1 MTKPFVF
8 HGVEAEKAEAMR
20 RYNNQKCFRN
30 IIRACAVALL
40 FYLWFPTVT
49 VSLLAVGDWFYRT
62 GAVIVTN
69 RTVVFVSANLLV
81 ALVFILSRDRD
92 DESSSKPDLYDQ
104 YTSSSSSAVIVT
116 AADEKVVDDGGSKNQ
131 TVAALVEEVIAEKQ
145 TVAALVEEVIA
156 EKQTVAALVE
166 EIVAE
171 KQTVAVLVEEVVAEK
186 QIVPA
191 FIEEKVA
198 VEAVTTE
205 LKRTYRRTK
214 SERKKK
220 VNRPVTE
227 FRRTES
233 ANSGIERLSGEEF
246 RLKVEAFIMEKKR
259 CLVQEENDVVAC
271 GLELVGAAD
280 YGSY

>member
-1 MTKPFVF
+1 MTKPFEF

-104 YTSSSSSAVIVT
+104 YTSSSSSSAVIVP
-116 AADEKVVDDGGSKNQ
+116 AADEKVVDDDGSKNQ
-131 TVAALVEEVIAEKQ
+131 TVAA
-145 TVAALVEEVIA
+145 
-156 EKQTVAALVE
+156 
-166 EIVAE
+166 
-171 KQTVAVLVEEVVAEK
+171 LVEEVVAEK

-198 VEAVTTE
+198 VEEVEAVKTE
-205 LKRTYRRTK
+205 LKITYRRTK

-220 VNRPVTE
+220 VNRQVTE

-233 ANSGIERLSGEEF
+233 ANSGIERLSSEEF

-280 YGSY
+280 SSYGSY

>member
-1 MTKPFVF
+1 MTKPFEF

-104 YTSSSSSAVIVT
+104 YTSSSSSSAVIVP
-116 AADEKVVDDGGSKNQ
+116 AADEKVVDDDGSKNQ
-131 TVAALVEEVIAEKQ
+131 TVAALEV
-145 TVAALVEEVIA
+145 
-156 EKQTVAALVE
+156 
-166 EIVAE
+166 VAE
-171 KQTVAVLVEEVVAEK
+171 KETVMALVEEVVAEK

-191 FIEEKVA
+191 FIEENVA
-198 VEAVTTE
+198 VEEVEAVKTE

-233 ANSGIERLSGEEF
+233 ANSGIERLSSEEF

-280 YGSY
+280 SSYGSY

>member
-1 MTKPFVF
+1 MTKPFEF

-104 YTSSSSSAVIVT
+104 YTSSSSSSAVIVP
-116 AADEKVVDDGGSKNQ
+116 AADEKVVDDDGPKNQ
-131 TVAALVEEVIAEKQ
+131 TVAA
-145 TVAALVEEVIA
+145 
-156 EKQTVAALVE
+156 
-166 EIVAE
+166 
-171 KQTVAVLVEEVVAEK
+171 LVEEVVAEK

-198 VEAVTTE
+198 VEEVEAVTTE

-233 ANSGIERLSGEEF
+233 ANSGIERLSSEEF

-280 YGSY
+280 SSYGSY

>member
-49 VSLLAVGDWFYRT
+49 VSLFAVGDWFYRT

-145 TVAALVEEVIA
+145 TVAA
-156 EKQTVAALVE
+156 
-166 EIVAE
+166 
-171 KQTVAVLVEEVVAEK
+171 LVEEVVAEK

-280 YGSY
+280 SSYGSY

>member
-1 MTKPFVF
+1 MTKPFEF

-104 YTSSSSSAVIVT
+104 YTSSSSSSAVIVP
-116 AADEKVVDDGGSKNQ
+116 AADEKVVDDDGSKNQ
-131 TVAALVEEVIAEKQ
+131 TVAALVEEV
-145 TVAALVEEVIA
+145 
-156 EKQTVAALVE
+156 
-166 EIVAE
+166 VAE
-171 KQTVAVLVEEVVAEK
+171 KQIVPALVEEVVAEK

-198 VEAVTTE
+198 VEEVEAVKTE
-205 LKRTYRRTK
+205 LKITYRRTK

-233 ANSGIERLSGEEF
+233 ANSGIERLSSEEF

-259 CLVQEENDVVAC
+259 CLVQEENDAVAC

-280 YGSY
+280 SSYGSY

>member
-1 MTKPFVF
+1 MTKPFEF

-104 YTSSSSSAVIVT
+104 YTSSSSSSAVIVP
-116 AADEKVVDDGGSKNQ
+116 AADEKVVDDDGPKNQ
-131 TVAALVEEVIAEKQ
+131 TVAALVEEVVGEKQ
-145 TVAALVEEVIA
+145 TVAALVEEV
-156 EKQTVAALVE
+156 
-166 EIVAE
+166 VAE
-171 KQTVAVLVEEVVAEK
+171 RQIVPALVEEVVAEK

-198 VEAVTTE
+198 VEEVEAVTTE

-233 ANSGIERLSGEEF
+233 ANSGIERLSSEEF

-280 YGSY
+280 SSYGSY

>member
-8 HGVEAEKAEAMR
+8 HGVEAEKTEAMR

-49 VSLLAVGDWFYRT
+49 VSLFSVGDWFYRT

-92 DESSSKPDLYDQ
+92 DKSSSKPDLYDQ
-104 YTSSSSSAVIVT
+104 YTSSSSSSVIVT

-131 TVAALVEEVIAEKQ
+131 TVAALVE
-145 TVAALVEEVIA
+145 
-156 EKQTVAALVE
+156 
-166 EIVAE
+166 
-171 KQTVAVLVEEVVAEK
+171 
-186 QIVPA
+186 
-191 FIEEKVA
+191 
-198 VEAVTTE
+198 EAVTTE

-280 YGSY
+280 SSYGSY